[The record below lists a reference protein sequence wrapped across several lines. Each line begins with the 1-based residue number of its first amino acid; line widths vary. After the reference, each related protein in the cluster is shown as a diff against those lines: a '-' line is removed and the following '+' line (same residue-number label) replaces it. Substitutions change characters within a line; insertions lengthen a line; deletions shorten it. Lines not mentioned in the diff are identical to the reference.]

1 MKVQNWLMSTL
12 SSLFSD
18 QNSGNKTISQAYL
31 HASRQWFGAI
41 ASMEQLILPLVGQNA
56 CQGVILT
63 APAPVLTNQKLASL
77 FEMGN
82 FTSEVYPAL
91 LNFQL
96 PAAKNSDVT
105 DSNSAIISLPLFP
118 NDPLIE
124 EQFCLVLTKKFG
136 LLLLLGYNSD
146 GFPTFNFSFDPEI
159 LLETWTILRARL
171 LLTNHHQLERFDH
184 LIEKFTPPIPDY
196 RLVAE
201 FGHKMLNNLPDL
213 SLNNKPETININ
225 LKKSET
231 EEFSLRES
239 PEFELLQALTH
250 EVRTPLTT
258 IKTLTKLLLKKRA
271 NLSADIVK
279 RIELIE
285 QECTEQINRMELI
298 FKATEFNNKSKKL
311 VELVPISLEQLFQQS
326 IPKWQKQAERRNI
339 ILDFILPPNLPQVIT
354 DPAMLEQVLTGVIE
368 NFTRSLSI
376 GGKIQVLIST
386 AGNQLKLQ
394 MLSEGNYNCNNP
406 FKSLGQLL
414 MFQPETGSLTLNL
427 DVTKNMFQA
436 LGGKLIIKQ
445 KPNHN
450 QEVFTIFLP
459 LNKTNKPENKY
470 CPFTKKNS
478 FSV

>member
-1 MKVQNWLMSTL
+1 MSTL
-12 SSLFSD
+12 SSLFSE
-18 QNSGNKTISQAYL
+18 QNNGNKTISQAYL

-41 ASMEQLILPLVGQNA
+41 ASVEQLLSSLAEQNS
-56 CQGVILT
+56 CQGVIFT
-63 APAPVLTNQKLASL
+63 APTPILTNQKLVSL
-77 FEMGN
+77 FETGN
-82 FTSEVYPAL
+82 FTSEAYPTS
-91 LNFQL
+91 LNYQL
-96 PAAKNSDVT
+96 PAAINSDIA
-105 DSNSAIISLPLFP
+105 DNNSKIFSLPLFP
-118 NDPLIE
+118 NDPIIE
-124 EQFCLVLTKKFG
+124 EQFCLILTKKFG
-136 LLLLLGYNSD
+136 LLLLLGYNSK
-146 GFPTFNFSFDPEI
+146 GFPSFNFSFDPEI
-159 LLETWTILRARL
+159 LLQTWTILRTRL
-171 LLTNHHQLERFDH
+171 VMSNHHQLHHFDH
-184 LIEKFTPPIPDY
+184 LIKKFQPPIPDY
-196 RLVAE
+196 RLVTE
-201 FGHKMLNNLPDL
+201 FSYKMLNNLPDL
-213 SLNNKPETININ
+213 SVNTKSENININ
-225 LKKSET
+225 LKKSDT
-231 EEFSLRES
+231 EEFALRES

-326 IPKWQKQAERRNI
+326 IPKWQKQAERRNL
-339 ILDFILPPNLPQVIT
+339 ILDFILPPNLPQVVT
-354 DPAMLEQVLTGVIE
+354 NPAMLEQVLTGVIE

-394 MLSEGNYNCNNP
+394 MLSEGDYNCNNP

-459 LNKTNKPENKY
+459 LNKAKSEPNY
-470 CPFTKKNS
+470 CPFSKKS
-478 FSV
+478 FSI